1 MLTSPRI
8 DTHNIHPLT
17 DFLRNAKSHIAKL
30 KESGEPE
37 VLTVNGRAEVVVVD
51 AKCYQALLDRLER
64 AEVVQSLRDAL
75 EEVRQGKTIP
85 LETLRADLDRRY
97 GV

>member
-1 MLTSPRI
+1 MFSSPAI
-8 DTHNIHPLT
+8 DTRNIHPLT
-17 DFLRNAKSHIAKL
+17 EFLRNAKSHIAKL

-51 AKCYQALLDRLER
+51 ANSYQELLDRLER
-64 AEVVQSLRDAL
+64 AEFVQSLRDAVADIRAGNGISL
-75 EEVRQGKTIP
+75 ED
-85 LETLRADLDRRY
+85 LEAELNERY

>member
-1 MLTSPRI
+1 MLSSPHI
-8 DTHNIHPLT
+8 DTRNIHPLT

-30 KESGEPE
+30 KASGEPE

-51 AKCYQALLDRLER
+51 ANSYQELLDRLER
-64 AEVVQSLRDAL
+64 AEFVQSLRDAVADIRAGNGISL
-75 EEVRQGKTIP
+75 ED
-85 LETLRADLDRRY
+85 LEAELNERY